1 MVHKV
6 RVWDLPTR
14 IFHWA
19 LAVCV
24 VGLVVTGQIGGDAMQ
39 WHFRLGYAVLTLI
52 LFRLVWGF
60 IGGYW
65 SRFGNFLVSPGT
77 LLSYL
82 RGDRKPEQEV
92 GHNPLGSF
100 SVLGLLLIPL
110 AQAAAGL
117 MSDDEIA
124 TSGPLVS
131 KVPGAWVSLATF
143 MHTEVIK
150 IILLVLVLL
159 HVGAILWYRFRKG
172 QNLVQPMLLG
182 DKELD
187 SAFPSSRDTAGT
199 RLTALVI
206 LVLCAL
212 AVAALLRWAA

>member
-1 MVHKV
+1 MIQKI

-14 IFHWA
+14 LFHWA
-19 LAVCV
+19 LVACV
-24 VGLVVTGQIGGDAMQ
+24 MGLVITGNIGGEAMA
-39 WHFRLGYAVLTLI
+39 WHFPLGYAVLTLI

-65 SRFGNFLVSPGT
+65 SRFRNFVVSPGT
-77 LLSYL
+77 LVAYL
-82 RGDRKPEQEV
+82 RGARKPEHAV
-92 GHNPLGSF
+92 GHNPLGSL
-100 SVLGLLLIPL
+100 SVLALLLIPL
-110 AQAAAGL
+110 AQVTAGL

-124 TSGPLVS
+124 TAGPLVS

-150 IILLVLVLL
+150 IVLIVLVLL
-159 HVGAILWYRFRKG
+159 HVGAVLWYRFRKN
-172 QNLVQPMLLG
+172 QNLVRPMLLG

-187 SAFPSSRDTAGT
+187 GEFQSSRDTAGT
-199 RLTALVI
+199 RLIALVI
-206 LVLCAL
+206 LALCAL